1 MAHFVPAKA
10 TFSRLK
16 DSIVC
21 ISGGATGIGAAVVKI
36 LASSGAKVVVG
47 DINSEAAEQ
56 LSKDNTGVSHVR
68 CDVTKYED
76 IYKLFRTAYDK
87 HGRVDHAV
95 SCAGIFEVGNWY
107 DPELTVDTVKD
118 HSGDTKTLDVNVIG
132 SLHFARVASVFLRTG
147 RQQDQ
152 DRSLLLLSSVNA
164 WRDSPGLFLYQTGK
178 HAVQGLLRSSRK
190 ILYERDGIRVNAVCP
205 GVTDTPMTGGIIK
218 AFKDANLFWQPP
230 EAVAN
235 TIVGIQADTSIR
247 GKAYY
252 IEGGDSWEIED
263 SLYETQPRWLSEE
276 GTRRMRVNSEA
287 VQKGALDPNRKK

>member
-164 WRDSPGLFLYQTGK
+164 WRDSPGLFLYQVCSHLSLSSYT
-178 HAVQGLLRSSRK
+178 ADRSVRQASTPF
-190 ILYERDGIRVNAVCP
+190 RVFCAPRGRFC
-205 GVTDTPMTGGIIK
+205 
-218 AFKDANLFWQPP
+218 
-230 EAVAN
+230 
-235 TIVGIQADTSIR
+235 TSVM
-247 GKAYY
+247 
-252 IEGGDSWEIED
+252 ESE
-263 SLYETQPRWLSEE
+263 STQSVL
-276 GTRRMRVNSEA
+276 V
-287 VQKGALDPNRKK
+287 